1 MAKCDEGYYCGVCGK
16 DVANITE
23 SDLYLRYVIGLVD
36 PEVLHTMPERHI
48 TCNPALAQFIVAEGF
63 TPITVEDEWCKS
75 NLDPEYVR
83 QREEL
88 VTRGWHRLQE
98 LRGLDGVSILDFPL
112 PEAVES
118 LKSRAGQPE

>member
-16 DVANITE
+16 DVANITV

-48 TCNPALAQFIVAEGF
+48 RCNPALAQFIVDEAFE
-63 TPITVEDEWCKS
+63 PVTVDADWDKS
-75 NLDPEYVR
+75 GLDPDYVR

-88 VTRGWHRLQE
+88 VTRGWRRLQE
-98 LRGLDGVSILDFPL
+98 LRGMDGVSILEFPL
-112 PEAVES
+112 PEIVEAHQIRQS
-118 LKSRAGQPE
+118 